1 MIRGMTT
8 KQSKMWDIDIYT
20 SNVLCGVLVRPNL

>member
-8 KQSKMWDIDIYT
+8 KQSNMWGIAIYT
-20 SNVLCGVLVRPNL
+20 ANVLCGVLVHAYT